1 MKIIVAHPG
10 KQHSFR
16 LATAASCLKHTLK
29 GDYNWVTAQ
38 EVENLMKG
46 DTSGRVKR

>member
-16 LATAASCLKHTLK
+16 
-29 GDYNWVTAQ
+29 TAQ
-38 EVENLMKG
+38 ALKQNG
-46 DTSGRVKR
+46 DLFMYITTIYDKPGSLTHFLNHHF